1 MCLNKKFLLTL
12 YFTYELTCQRSMSY
26 TTTPGGNN
34 SIRRPIK
41 VTTQRV
47 NTELNCETNRY
58 NSNPEVK

>member
-1 MCLNKKFLLTL
+1 
-12 YFTYELTCQRSMSY
+12 MSY